1 MGGLIP
7 ELSLA
12 LCSARSSCWSSRQ
25 RPPANFIW
33 YLRQQVRG
41 RNNPPSCFSVPGGP
55 LWALDIWPGHT
66 FPTLEHSICSVRKRT
81 SFESVPFTD
90 HKQEESSCR
99 TARADARIPAVWLP
113 TRGGTDPLPW
123 SAPHVKPQS
132 GREPILIA
140 VKEGERGLRTGF
152 CFFP

>member
-12 LCSARSSCWSSRQ
+12 LCSARSSCWSSGQ
-25 RPPANFIW
+25 RPPANFTW
-33 YLRQQVRG
+33 YLGQQVHG
-41 RNNPPSCFSVPGGP
+41 RNNPPSRFSVPGGP

-66 FPTLEHSICSVRKRT
+66 FPTLEHSICPVRKRP

-99 TARADARIPAVWLP
+99 TARRHQDSDWMAAYTRRYRPPSVVCP
-113 TRGGTDPLPW
+113 TCQTLIRQGA
-123 SAPHVKPQS
+123 SHPHS
-132 GREPILIA
+132 S
-140 VKEGERGLRTGF
+140 
-152 CFFP
+152 